1 MRIARHLFVPGAF
14 ILCSLF
20 LCHEKTYA
28 QSIAPS
34 SYLFVEVSDGS
45 GQAVEGAT
53 VKVSGADGREVLKAE
68 TNKTGVMEKH
78 ISQRSDHHYEI
89 QISKPGYQT
98 YEQVFFPKYSYTV
111 TNAIVAGMPTL
122 EDFKDSRSPPIKIRL
137 LTAAIPPNERQP
149 TEAEERRRKF
159 LLAARRGDAA
169 SLGSLLQTGVKADT
183 ADTEGVPAIAWAAF
197 AGDPA
202 AIKLLL
208 AAGANLRDKNTLGHQ
223 ALLIYVAEGISRGR
237 FTPTTR
243 SDGKPLSEKDWI
255 EIQEEIV
262 RRLIEAGAGLNVL
275 DSYRGTVLPRAI
287 SQTPQA
293 LTTETIKALIA
304 EGANVNA
311 PDATGLTPL
320 MAAAGRDSQQLVPL
334 LLAAGA
340 KTSINAKDKGA
351 RSALLYAA
359 ASWGNRDLRLERIKT
374 LIAAGAKINE
384 ADEVGQT
391 PLMLAAKT
399 GDLDAVQTLLHAG
412 AIASSDVKTKEGQTT
427 LIYALTGYGGVQAGD
442 STGAIIKALIAAG
455 ASVNDVD
462 SHGRSALLYACGA
475 QWYHGPIPEAVTHLI
490 TGGANVNV
498 VDEDGQTALI
508 LAAQAESLVTAEAL
522 LKAGATASIDVK
534 DKKNGRTALLHAL
547 FRTYVSVSPVALA
560 LISAGANVNVV
571 DESGQTPLMF
581 AVQQG
586 SEQTIKLLLKA
597 GASLNAEDLL
607 GRTALDHARTQD
619 AAGLE
624 IAKGLMAAGASAA
637 APNESGQ
644 TPLMSASAREYN
656 IKMVQ
661 TLLGTEARATIN
673 AKDKRGLTALINA
686 AAYGDADVVRAL
698 LAAGANIND
707 VDREGRTALMYTME
721 RSSDSGVEIM
731 RILIAAGANLRA
743 TDITGRTAMLH
754 LSQYSRSVSD
764 RFKVLIAAGANV
776 NTPDYNGQTPL
787 MMVSGW
793 YTEPQVRTLL
803 DAGASIN
810 AKDKDGKTALLYA
823 VSQNYA
829 TPAAVTKTLIAAG
842 ANVNEATA
850 NGQTPLMLAAKQRDS
865 LETIQALLKHGAAI
879 DPKDKQGQNA
889 LMYAVSG
896 NRDSTP
902 DSISAAVKALIAAKA
917 EVNNFDVTGLT
928 PLMLAAK
935 TRDLTAIQLLL
946 NAGAKATINAKDKTG
961 QTALLYATADY
972 YGSAPEIVKA
982 LVAAGADV
990 NVADGRS
997 QTPLILASFGHYDSS
1012 PETVKTL
1019 IAAGANVNAVD
1030 ASKRTA
1036 LMLASSVKGYK
1047 RVIDTLLASGAKT
1060 FINAKDD
1067 EGRTAL
1073 MYAAYGNREANID
1086 ILEALIA
1093 AGADL
1098 KVVDKRGVTPLMSA
1112 AETDIL
1118 AGLTILLKHGA
1129 RASIDAKD
1137 KDGQTAL
1144 MYAVRGAEQMKFEK
1158 VKLLLA
1164 AGADP
1169 KIQNNKGRTALI
1181 FARES
1186 GNEAVV
1192 KLLEERAKP

>member
-1 MRIARHLFVPGAF
+1 MKIVRHPFVLASFICCSFLLLLDTAR
-14 ILCSLF
+14 
-20 LCHEKTYA
+20 A

-34 SYLFVEVSDGS
+34 SYLFVEVSDEA

-53 VKVSGADGREVLKAE
+53 VKISSADGREVLKAA

-78 ISQRSDHHYEI
+78 IWQRSDHHYEV

-98 YEQVFFPKYSYTV
+98 YEQVFFPKYSYTL

-122 EDFKDSRSPPIKIRL
+122 DDFKDSRSPPIKIRL
-137 LTAAIPPNERQP
+137 LKVPIPPNERQP

-169 SLGSLLQTGVKADT
+169 SLGSLLQASVKVDSVDA
-183 ADTEGVPAIAWAAF
+183 AGVPAIAWAAF

-208 AAGANLRDKNTLGHQ
+208 AAGANLRDKNTLSQQ
-223 ALLIYVAEGISRGR
+223 ALLIYLAEGIARGR
-237 FTPTTR
+237 TTTTTR
-243 SDGKPLSEKDWI
+243 SDGKPLSEKDWV
-255 EIQEEIV
+255 EIQEEIA

-275 DSYRGTVLPRAI
+275 DSYRGTVLTKAI
-287 SQTPQA
+287 SQSPQP
-293 LTTETIKALIA
+293 LSTETIKALIA

-311 PDATGLTPL
+311 PDATGVTPL
-320 MAAAGRDSQQLVPL
+320 MAAAARDSQQLVPM

-340 KTSINAKDKGA
+340 KASINAKAKGGQT
-351 RSALLYAA
+351 ALLYAT

-399 GDLDAVQTLLHAG
+399 GDLDAVQALLHAG
-412 AIASSDVKTKEGQTT
+412 AIASSEVKTKEGQTT
-427 LIYALTGYGGVQAGD
+427 LIYALTGYGGAQAGD

-462 SHGRSALLYACGA
+462 SHGRSALVYACGA
-475 QWYHGPIPEAVTHLI
+475 QWYHSPLPEAVTHLI
-490 TGGANVNV
+490 TAGANVNA

-508 LAAQAESLVTAEAL
+508 LAAQAESLATAEAL

-534 DKKNGRTALLHAL
+534 DKKGRTALLHAL
-547 FRTYVSVSPVALA
+547 SRTYVSVSPVALA

-586 SEQTIKLLLKA
+586 SDQTIKMLLKA
-597 GASLNAEDLL
+597 GASIDTEDQL
-607 GRTALDHARTQD
+607 GRTALDHARTRD

-624 IAKGLMAAGASAA
+624 IAKGLMAAGASPT
-637 APNESGQ
+637 APNKSGQ
-644 TPLMSASAREYN
+644 TPLMSASSKENN

-661 TLLGTEARATIN
+661 MLLETDAKATIN
-673 AKDKRGLTALINA
+673 AKDGRGLTALIGA
-686 AAYGDADVVRAL
+686 AAYGDADAVKAL
-698 LAAGANIND
+698 LAAGANVND
-707 VDREGRTALMYTME
+707 SDRDGRTALMYTME

-731 RILIAAGANLRA
+731 RILIAAGANIHA
-743 TDITGRTAMLH
+743 TDASGRTAMLH
-754 LSQYSRSVSD
+754 VSQNARSVSD

-776 NTPDYNGQTPL
+776 NTPDGNGQTPL

-823 VSQNYA
+823 VSQDYA

-842 ANVNEATA
+842 ANVNEVTA
-850 NGQTPLMLAAKQRDS
+850 SGQTPLMLAAKQRDS
-865 LETIQALLKHGAAI
+865 LETIQVLLANGAVI

-917 EVNNFDVTGLT
+917 DVNNVDVTGLT

-935 TRDLTAIQLLL
+935 TRDLTTIQLLL
-946 NAGAKATINAKDKTG
+946 NAGARTSINAKDKTG
-961 QTALLYATADY
+961 QAALLYATADY
-972 YGSAPEIVKA
+972 YGSAPEIVKT

-997 QTPLILASFGHYDSS
+997 QTPLILAAFGHYDSS

-1036 LMLASSVKGYK
+1036 LMLASSVKEYK
-1047 RVIDTLLASGAKT
+1047 RVIDTLLASGAKA
-1060 FINAKDD
+1060 FINAKDED
-1067 EGRTAL
+1067 GRTAL
-1073 MYAAYGNREANID
+1073 MYAAYGNRETNIN
-1086 ILEALIA
+1086 ILETLIA
-1093 AGADL
+1093 AGAGV

-1118 AGLTILLKHGA
+1118 AGLTILLKNGA

-1144 MYAVRGAEQMKFEK
+1144 MYAVRGAGQMRFEK

-1169 KIQNNKGRTALI
+1169 KIQNHKGRTALM

-1186 GNEAVV
+1186 GDEAVV